1 MDSRTDKVTA
11 PGALADCGGGAISPW
26 AQVFVSWRMAAVL
39 LMGFS
44 SGLPLALSGT
54 TLQLWAQEAGVSLE
68 TIGLFAAV
76 ALPYTL
82 KFLWSPLMDRYVPP
96 LLGRRRGWML
106 FCQVGLAGGVAAMAS
121 VGMSHLW
128 ALGALAMFVA
138 FFSAS
143 QDIVIDAY
151 RAEALAPKELGAGT
165 ALYIMGY
172 RAGMIGS
179 GAMAFVLAD
188 YMSWPAVYAVMA
200 AGMGIGVAA
209 TLLAPEPQAGVRPPS
224 TLRDAVVLPFAEFL
238 RRRGAIEMLLF
249 IVIYKLD
256 AAMVAWA
263 MNLFMRDIGFTK
275 TAIGINQGVGIVAMI
290 AGATLGGA
298 GIAALGIRR
307 SLWIFGLFQGLAGAS
322 FTALALLGHNYAMM
336 VGAILA
342 ENLCAGMATSA
353 FIAFLM
359 SLCDKRFTATQFA
372 LLTSLMAL
380 GRVTAGVPSGWLADR
395 IGWPAFFL
403 VATIIAA
410 PSLLL
415 LLRYRRWEGAVQD
428 DVGTLRPPTRSHG

>member
-1 MDSRTDKVTA
+1 MDRRTDNVTPPA
-11 PGALADCGGGAISPW
+11 PTTPCCGEQASAW
-26 AQVFVSWRMAAVL
+26 VQVFVSWRMAAVL

-44 SGLPLALSGT
+44 SGLPLALSGA
-54 TLQLWAQEAGVSLE
+54 TLQLWAEEAGVSLQ

-106 FCQVGLAGGVAAMAS
+106 ICQVGLTGGVVAMAC
-121 VGMSHLW
+121 VGMTNLW
-128 ALGALAMFVA
+128 LLGSLAVAVA

-151 RAEALAPKELGAGT
+151 RAEALAPRELGAGA

-172 RAGMIGS
+172 RVGMIGS
-179 GAMAFVLAD
+179 GALAFVLAD
-188 YMSWPAVYAVMA
+188 HMSWPAVYVVMA
-200 AGMGIGVAA
+200 AGMGVGVVA
-209 TLLAPEPQAGVRPPS
+209 TLLAPEPAESVRPPAS
-224 TLRDAVVLPFAEFL
+224 LRDAIVEPFAEFL
-238 RRRGAIEMLLF
+238 RRRGAVEMLVF
-249 IVIYKLD
+249 ILIYKLD
-256 AAMVAWA
+256 AAMVSWA

-275 TAIGINQGVGIVAMI
+275 TAIGINQGIGIGAMI
-290 AGATLGGA
+290 AGATLGGG

-307 SLWIFGLFQGLAGAS
+307 SLWIFGLLQGLAGAS
-322 FTALALLGHNYAMM
+322 FTALALVGQNYAMM

-359 SLCDKRFTATQFA
+359 SLCDKRFTATQVA

-380 GRVTAGVPSGWLADR
+380 GRVSAGVPSGWLAER
-395 IGWPAFFL
+395 IGWAWFFF
-403 VATIIAA
+403 VATIVAA
-410 PSLLL
+410 PSLML
-415 LLRYRRWEGAVQD
+415 LLRYRTWEGAVQD
-428 DVGTLRPPTRSHG
+428 DLPPRIQPTGSRA